1 MIDLKEFRKCNGLS
15 QKDVAEFLGVSRSF
29 IGQVEAGFS
38 KLPSDKTDKLLAND
52 HGWDVSC
59 LIYNREAG
67 DHIHQNGGKNN
78 IGKFVSSSENEALKK
93 ENEMLRRQID
103 ELMRR
108 NQEYWEVIREYM
120 MKK

>member
-38 KLPSDKTDKLLAND
+38 KLPSDKIDKLLAND
-52 HGWDVSC
+52 NGWDVSC

-78 IGKFVSSSENEALKK
+78 IGKITYDNENAALKK
-93 ENEMLRRQID
+93 EIEMLSRQLE

-108 NQEYWEVIREYM
+108 NQEYWELIKEL
-120 MKK
+120 MKKK